1 MVFNLLHAVGRVTFT
16 GVLDVVAVNN
26 ARFSVAYSALV
37 TKGVQYVHICLTGC
51 ALGLVDWLELIL
63 GVKWSACVSLH
74 FC

>member
-16 GVLDVVAVNN
+16 GVLDFVAVNN

-37 TKGVQYVHICLTGC
+37 TNGVQYVHICLTGC
-51 ALGLVDWLELIL
+51 ALGLVDWLEPTL